1 MDPRP
6 IGVFDSGLGG
16 LTAVRQLR
24 RVLPG
29 EDIVYFGDTGRVP
42 YGSRGRD
49 TIVQYARQ
57 DIRFLLSRNVKFI
70 IAACGTVSSTYPPE
84 EAARL
89 PVPYTGVVGA
99 TARAAVDATR
109 NHRIGIIG
117 TAATVRSGSYAAVI
131 RDMLPDVQI
140 FARAC
145 PMFVPLVENGYF
157 NDGNPVTKL
166 IIAEYLQE
174 LKDAGVDTLILGCTH
189 YPLLKK
195 MIGDFMGDAVRLV
208 DSGKVTAQATAAALA
223 DLWAL
228 SGSGMP
234 PVRPRASRSD
244 GPKTL
249 AAKVEPWGPPRLFA
263 IRAVSQRSQPMP
275 YIMICLF
282 SAKTASLICMIKSEK
297 FKQNVQISLGKLEVL
312 PQVVYNKS

>member
-1 MDPRP
+1 MDTRP

-49 TIVQYARQ
+49 IIVQYARQ
-57 DIRFLLSRNVKFI
+57 DIRFLLQKDVKFYHCRLRHGVLDLS
-70 IAACGTVSSTYPPE
+70 AGGGRQ
-84 EAARL
+84 AARAVYRRCRCHG
-89 PVPYTGVVGA
+89 PRGGGRDAEPQNRHHRHSGHGAQRVVCRHHSRHD
-99 TARAAVDATR
+99 ARRAD
-109 NHRIGIIG
+109 
-117 TAATVRSGSYAAVI
+117 
-131 RDMLPDVQI
+131 

-195 MIGDFMGDAVRLV
+195 MIGDFMGDEVHLV
-208 DSGKVTAQATAAALA
+208 DSGKVTAQAAAAALD
-223 DLWAL
+223 DLGLLNGKKTGGTARYF
-228 SGSGMP
+228 
-234 PVRPRASRSD
+234 VSD
-244 GPKTL
+244 TPDNFDEL
-249 AAKVEPWGPPRLFA
+249 AHTF
-263 IRAVSQRSQPMP
+263 
-275 YIMICLF
+275 
-282 SAKTASLICMIKSEK
+282 
-297 FKQNVQISLGKLEVL
+297 LGE
-312 PQVVYNKS
+312 

>member
-1 MDPRP
+1 MDTRP

-42 YGSRGRD
+42 YGSRVTPFNR
-49 TIVQYARQ
+49 TMAR
-57 DIRFLLSRNVKFI
+57 I
-70 IAACGTVSSTYPPE
+70 
-84 EAARL
+84 
-89 PVPYTGVVGA
+89 
-99 TARAAVDATR
+99 ARAAVDATR

-223 DLWAL
+223 DLGLLNGKTDGGTAHYYVSDTPDNFAEL
-228 SGSGMP
+228 EQMFLGEYAGG
-234 PVRPRASRSD
+234 PVERI
-244 GPKTL
+244 
-249 AAKVEPWGPPRLFA
+249 A
-263 IRAVSQRSQPMP
+263 IET
-275 YIMICLF
+275 Y
-282 SAKTASLICMIKSEK
+282 
-297 FKQNVQISLGKLEVL
+297 
-312 PQVVYNKS
+312 

>member
-1 MDPRP
+1 MDTRP

-57 DIRFLLSRNVKFI
+57 DIRFLLSRDVKFI

-189 YPLLKK
+189 YPLLRGV
-195 MIGDFMGDAVRLV
+195 IGSIMGDQVQLV
-208 DSGKVTAQATAAALA
+208 NPAYETSLALKQLLTEKDLLNQGSVEEEFPYRFYVSDAA
-223 DLWAL
+223 
-228 SGSGMP
+228 
-234 PVRPRASRSD
+234 
-244 GPKTL
+244 
-249 AAKVEPWGPPRLFA
+249 
-263 IRAVSQRSQPMP
+263 
-275 YIMICLF
+275 
-282 SAKTASLICMIKSEK
+282 EK
-297 FKQNVQISLGKLEVL
+297 FKNFANSILPYDVEMTKQVNLEE
-312 PQVVYNKS
+312 

>member
-49 TIVQYARQ
+49 IIVQYARQ
-57 DIRFLLSRNVKFI
+57 DIRFLLQQDVKFI

-84 EAARL
+84 EAAKL
-89 PVPYTGVVGA
+89 PVPFTGVVGA

-109 NHRIGIIG
+109 NKKVGIIG

-131 RDMLPDVQI
+131 RDMMPEVEI

-145 PMFVPLVENGYF
+145 PMFVPLVENGRYERG
-157 NDGNPVTKL
+157 DVVIETV
-166 IIAEYLQE
+166 AREYLE
-174 LKDAGVDTLILGCTH
+174 PIRGSGIDTLILGCTH
-189 YPLLKK
+189 YPLL
-195 MIGDFMGDAVRLV
+195 MDLIGEIMGPEVTLIDTGEEAAWELKRTLKAKNLLSDCAQEGTTTLYASDQPEDF
-208 DSGKVTAQATAAALA
+208 
-223 DLWAL
+223 
-228 SGSGMP
+228 GSMAKHFLQEELTS
-234 PVRPRASRSD
+234 PV
-244 GPKTL
+244 L
-249 AAKVEPWGPPRLFA
+249 
-263 IRAVSQRSQPMP
+263 
-275 YIMICLF
+275 
-282 SAKTASLICMIKSEK
+282 
-297 FKQNVQISLGKLEVL
+297 
-312 PQVVYNKS
+312 QVNIDRY

>member
-49 TIVQYARQ
+49 IIVQYARQ
-57 DIRFLLSRNVKFI
+57 DIRFLLQQDVKFI

-84 EAARL
+84 EAAKL
-89 PVPYTGVVGA
+89 PVPFTGVVGA

-109 NHRIGIIG
+109 NKKVGIIG

-131 RDMLPDVQI
+131 RDMMPEVEI

-189 YPLLKK
+189 YPLLKS
-195 MIGDFMGDAVRLV
+195 MIGEFMGPGVTLV
-208 DSGKVTAQATAAALA
+208 DPAMTAAHHLERMLAERGLRASHESGQAHFYVSDVPDSFVQTA
-223 DLWAL
+223 DLFL
-228 SGSGMP
+228 GEYKGG
-234 PVRPRASRSD
+234 PV
-244 GPKTL
+244 
-249 AAKVEPWGPPRLFA
+249 EQIA
-263 IRAVSQRSQPMP
+263 IDK
-275 YIMICLF
+275 Y
-282 SAKTASLICMIKSEK
+282 
-297 FKQNVQISLGKLEVL
+297 
-312 PQVVYNKS
+312 